1 MSHSIPGCDAKESL
15 REGNMRMGFQTQL
28 ILRQLFSLISDGFK
42 SWTNSKFAAY
52 LYAFLRIKKCS
63 DWSLEVKLP
72 SLLGNYDQRT
82 DLVIGKFHFQQCMYL
97 HIYDCS
103 LLSRE

>member
-1 MSHSIPGCDAKESL
+1 MSHSIPDCDAKESL

-52 LYAFLRIKKCS
+52 LYGFLCKVLR
-63 DWSLEVKLP
+63 LELGSETSFPFRKL
-72 SLLGNYDQRT
+72 
-82 DLVIGKFHFQQCMYL
+82 
-97 HIYDCS
+97 
-103 LLSRE
+103 